1 MAGDSLTIVRVTRE
15 PALAHEWELV
25 LLAQGLAPAIRRT
38 EDGVVLSVPPEE
50 SDAALAALA
59 AYETE
64 TARKAEPRDRP
75 KESFNLPAGA
85 ALGFLLLSFFAL
97 TEHWNWSVRWLDRGS
112 AHAGRILEGEM
123 WRAVTALTL
132 HGDAAHALSNALA
145 LAIFFGAA
153 AGQVG
158 VGLAAALIL
167 LAGAAGNLANSL
179 LQGSPHNSVGASTA
193 VFGALGILG
202 SLAVMRHRREVRDK
216 RRAWVI
222 VGAALALLGMLGAGQ
237 GRVDVLAHLLGFL
250 AGGVVGLVV
259 ALAVV
264 RSPGLAVQWICGA
277 AAFAVIVCSWLLA
290 LR

>member
-1 MAGDSLTIVRVTRE
+1 
-15 PALAHEWELV
+15 
-25 LLAQGLAPAIRRT
+25 
-38 EDGVVLSVPPEE
+38 
-50 SDAALAALA
+50 
-59 AYETE
+59 
-64 TARKAEPRDRP
+64 
-75 KESFNLPAGA
+75 
-85 ALGFLLLSFFAL
+85 LLLSFFAL

-237 GRVDVLAHLLGFL
+237 G
-250 AGGVVGLVV
+250 GVVGLVV